1 MEELAYLLVNYLD
14 DARLCEKLLNDFST
28 KMGTHNDWKGSK
40 QTTMLYYFLSRVSDS
55 TFRRLFHL
63 NKETIPRIAREIKN
77 TKTFRLSSLCS
88 KSEEEIMEFVCFAVL
103 YIHTCFSLRSC
114 AQFCGI
120 LYSDAENYVSLFN
133 KMMNEVRDKV
143 ICFPALNYQSLLKVD
158 SKRFFPGAVGVVGM
172 IRLGM

>member
-14 DARLCEKLLNDFST
+14 DARLCEKLLNDFSA

-77 TKTFRLSSLCS
+77 
-88 KSEEEIMEFVCFAVL
+88 MEFVCFAVL